1 MTLNLGFLCSHGGSN
16 MEAIIKNVIEN
27 KLDANICV
35 CISNNPDAF
44 ALTRAKQ
51 HNIPTYVI
59 NEKTYPNAV
68 DNTIINTLK
77 KHNANTIILAGYM
90 KKLAKEVIDAF
101 DCRVLNIHPALL
113 PKYGGKGMYGMNI
126 HKAVID
132 NGETITGATI
142 HQVNN
147 LYDDGRILAQKTI
160 PILNN
165 DTPQTI
171 ADKVLT
177 IEHILY
183 TETLIKIAN
192 NEIKF
197 P

>member
-1 MTLNLGFLCSHGGSN
+1 MTLNLGFLCSHSGSN

-35 CISNNPDAF
+35 CISNNTDAF

-51 HNIPTYVI
+51 HNIPIYVI